1 MQMADIWTKM
11 RWTQVGLVVV
21 VVLVWAT
28 LAGAR
33 DPAGYD
39 GHGLYN
45 DCTAALRVFNA
56 KLEDPLSLNT
66 LVLCLNYLR
75 GFIDGYGLHT
85 TGDICFTKGMS
96 TIGVARAV
104 VKWLDINEAW
114 RDLPRADVMHAA
126 LTGAYPCPSPAA
138 PSQVPSP
145 AGAPAAP
152 KSKTQKSR

>member
-1 MQMADIWTKM
+1 MSRIGATLA
-11 RWTQVGLVVV
+11 VLF
-21 VVLVWAT
+21 VLVCAT

-33 DPAGYD
+33 DPAGRD

-45 DCTAALRVFNA
+45 DCTAALRVYNA

-85 TGDICFTKGMS
+85 TGDICFTKEMS

-104 VKWLDINEAW
+104 VKWLEINETW

-126 LTGAYPCPSPAA
+126 LINEYPCKSPAPPAQA
-138 PSQVPSP
+138 PPPQALLRRQSP
-145 AGAPAAP
+145 KPRKHASGR
-152 KSKTQKSR
+152 SNTDG